1 MKDKF
6 AIWKEDLEKLREELI
21 KKESVSESDTG
32 NIERIASLARKYES
46 NGDPAC
52 VSSGVGDIGGIS
64 YGLYQLSS
72 NVGSVDEFVAW
83 LCDYKKP
90 EYANYGKLLA
100 LNKVNSKEFIA
111 DWQNIGYVDPG
122 GFGMLQD
129 EYIKEMY
136 YEKAS
141 KMLCKENY
149 CADKHTDAMRAVILS
164 RAVQNGVSGCVSVMK
179 KALTLVNPLNDW
191 HLWHVDYKIFDGD
204 MIEAIYDFLIAECDS
219 AVKGEDG
226 ICRSEQ
232 GFCNGSKRVIGGLKS
247 RFIREKADALDMF
260 RGREG

>member
-6 AIWKEDLEKLREELI
+6 VLWEEDLEKLREELI
-21 KKESVSESDTG
+21 EKESVSESDTG
-32 NIERIASLARKYES
+32 SIERIASLARKYES

-83 LCDYKKP
+83 LTEYPKS
-90 EYANYGKLLA
+90 EYANYGKVLA
-100 LNKVNSKEFIA
+100 MNKVNSKEFIA
-111 DWQNIGYVDPG
+111 DWKNIGYVDPG

-179 KALTLVNPLNDW
+179 NALPLVNPLKNW
-191 HLWHVDYKIFDGD
+191 NLWHVDDKIFDGD

-219 AVKGEDG
+219 AVECADG
-226 ICRSEQ
+226 IWRSPRY
-232 GFCNGSKRVIGGLKS
+232 FCKGSRRVIGGLKS
-247 RFIREKADALDMF
+247 RFIREKADALDML
-260 RGREG
+260 RGREE

>member
-1 MKDKF
+1 MTVYN
-6 AIWKEDLEKLREELI
+6 ENG
-21 KKESVSESDTG
+21 VSEPDTG
-32 NIERIASLARKYES
+32 SIERIASLARKYES

-52 VSSGVGDIGGIS
+52 VSSGVGDTGGIS

-83 LCDYKKP
+83 LTEYPKP
-90 EYANYGKLLA
+90 EYANYGKLLSM
-100 LNKVNSKEFIA
+100 NKVNSKEFIA
-111 DWQNIGYVDPG
+111 DWKNIGYVDPG

-136 YEKAS
+136 YAKAS

-179 KALTLVNPLNDW
+179 NAVSFIDKGKNWNLSYVDDKA
-191 HLWHVDYKIFDGD
+191 FDGD
-204 MIEAIYDFLIAECDS
+204 MIRAIYDFLIDECDS
-219 AVKGEDG
+219 ATLHGDV
-226 ICRSEQ
+226 ICRSFY
-232 GFCNGSKRVIGGLKS
+232 GFCKGSASVIYGLRS
-247 RFIREKADALDMF
+247 RFVREKADALSMLGGANNDA
-260 RGREG
+260 